1 MTDVII
7 QAGAGVA
14 ALIMLVLVVSTL
26 IIAFIDR

>member
-7 QAGAGVA
+7 QAGAGMA

-26 IIAFIDR
+26 IIAFVDR